1 MKDKK
6 KKVDSKSTDLTGHSG
21 GLPDFLPPIQHHQKV
36 CKDFLLL
43 SPNLPLTPG
52 PDLAGICS
60 AIPPLL
66 RPGTSFEKKR
76 KFQGLI

>member
-1 MKDKK
+1 LNLRRR
-6 KKVDSKSTDLTGHSG
+6 SLSTAVEH
-21 GLPDFLPPIQHHQKV
+21 LPDLLPPIQDHQKV
-36 CKDFLLL
+36 RRDFLLL
-43 SPNLPLTPG
+43 FPNLPLALEL
-52 PDLAGICS
+52 DLAGICS